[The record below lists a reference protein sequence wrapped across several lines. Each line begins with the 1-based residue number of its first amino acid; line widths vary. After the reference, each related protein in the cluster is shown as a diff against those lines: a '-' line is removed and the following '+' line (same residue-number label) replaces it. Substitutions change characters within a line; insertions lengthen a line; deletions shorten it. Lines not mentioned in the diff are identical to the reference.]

1 MSEQVQAAV
10 LNPSDEHPPSRPGAK
25 TMAGAAVLLA
35 LLLAY
40 FNWSAVKGIVGL
52 D

>member
-1 MSEQVQAAV
+1 MSEQIHTAG

-25 TMAGAAVLLA
+25 TMAGAVVFLA
-35 LLLAY
+35 MLMAY
-40 FNWSAVKGIVGL
+40 FNWSVVKGILGF